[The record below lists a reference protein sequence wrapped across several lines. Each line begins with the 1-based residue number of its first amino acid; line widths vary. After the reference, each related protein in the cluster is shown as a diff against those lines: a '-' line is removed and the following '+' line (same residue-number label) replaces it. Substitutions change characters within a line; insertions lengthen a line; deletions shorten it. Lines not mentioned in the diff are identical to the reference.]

1 MSEAGAAPDPG
12 GPASDRFTALR
23 RCIASDT
30 ATFAA
35 THWGRAPLL
44 TRQGELDRDFTELL
58 DAAAIDELVSRR
70 GLRTPFLRMAKDGT
84 VLAASRFTRGGG
96 AGAGVTDQAADDR
109 ILTEL
114 GGGSTLVLQGLHRTW
129 PPLVDFA
136 TDLAAELG
144 HPVQVNAYITPPENR
159 GFAAHYDVHD
169 VFVLQVGGHKRWHV
183 HEPVV
188 RNPLPDQPWQQ
199 HRAAVASRAAEQP
212 LIDVVLEPG
221 DSLYL
226 PRGYL
231 HSADALGE
239 ISIHLTVGIHP
250 VTRHHLVQQLIARA
264 RDDPALRTSLPMG
277 VDLGDSQV
285 LAPELSAT
293 VSALAA
299 HLASAAG
306 SASVEA
312 VAAAVAD
319 EVTMQTRPAPLGP
332 LAQLQAVETLGPETV
347 LQLRRGLRCRIA
359 RRGGELQLRLLDR
372 TIELATSAENAVKAV
387 LTGELLTPA
396 TLPGLDADE
405 QLALARR
412 LLREGVLG
420 PA

>member
-12 GPASDRFTALR
+12 GLASDRFTALR

-84 VLAASRFTRGGG
+84 VLAAARFTRGGG

-169 VFVLQVGGHKRWHV
+169 VFVLQVAGHKRWHV

-312 VAAAVAD
+312 VAAGVAD
-319 EVTMQTRPAPLGP
+319 EVTTQTRPAPLGP

-359 RRGGELQLRLLDR
+359 RRDGELQLRLLDR
-372 TIELATSAENAVKAV
+372 TIELAISAENAVKAV

>member
-1 MSEAGAAPDPG
+1 MGS
-12 GPASDRFTALR
+12 
-23 RCIASDT
+23 
-30 ATFAA
+30 
-35 THWGRAPLL
+35 
-44 TRQGELDRDFTELL
+44 
-58 DAAAIDELVSRR
+58 
-70 GLRTPFLRMAKDGT
+70 
-84 VLAASRFTRGGG
+84 
-96 AGAGVTDQAADDR
+96 
-109 ILTEL
+109 
-114 GGGSTLVLQGLHRTW
+114 GSTLVLQGLHRTW

-136 TDLAAELG
+136 TDLASELG
-144 HPVQVNAYITPPENR
+144 HPVQVNAYITPAENR

-169 VFVLQVGGHKRWHV
+169 VFVLQIAGHKRWHV

-199 HRAAVASRAAEQP
+199 HRAAVASRAAEQA

-239 ISIHLTVGIHP
+239 ISIHLTVGVHP
-250 VTRHHLVQQLIARA
+250 VTRHHLVRQLIARA
-264 RDDPALRTSLPMG
+264 QDDPALRTSLPMG

-285 LAPELSAT
+285 LAAELSAT

-306 SASVEA
+306 SAAVEA
-312 VAAAVAD
+312 LAAAVAD
-319 EVTMQTRPAPLGP
+319 EVTTQTRPAPLGP
-332 LAQLQAVETLGPETV
+332 LAQLRAVETLGPETA
-347 LQLRRGLRCRIA
+347 LSLRRGLRCRIT

-372 TIELATSAENAVKAV
+372 TIELAISAENAVKAV

-396 TLPGLDADE
+396 SLPGLDADE

-412 LLREGVLG
+412 LLREGVLV

>member
-1 MSEAGAAPDPG
+1 VSEAGAAPDPG

-319 EVTMQTRPAPLGP
+319 EVTTQTRPAPLGP

>member
-169 VFVLQVGGHKRWHV
+169 VFVLQVAGHKRWHV

-231 HSADALGE
+231 HSGDALGE

-312 VAAAVAD
+312 VAAGVAD
-319 EVTMQTRPAPLGP
+319 EVTTQTRPAPLGP

-372 TIELATSAENAVKAV
+372 TIELAISAENAVKAV

>member
-1 MSEAGAAPDPG
+1 VNEAGAAPDPG
-12 GPASDRFTALR
+12 GLASDRFTALR
-23 RCIASDT
+23 RCIACDT

-35 THWGRAPLL
+35 TYWGRAPLL
-44 TRQGELDRDFTELL
+44 TRRGDLDRDFTDLL
-58 DAAAIDELVSRR
+58 DARAIDELVSRR

-84 VLAASRFTRGGG
+84 VLPASRFTRGGG
-96 AGAGVTDQAADDR
+96 AGAGVTDQAADGR
-109 ILTEL
+109 ILAEM
-114 GGGSTLVLQGLHRTW
+114 GGGGTLVLQGLHRTW

-136 TDLAAELG
+136 TDLASDLG

-169 VFVLQVGGHKRWHV
+169 VFVLQAAGHKRWHV
-183 HEPVV
+183 HEPVIL
-188 RNPLPDQPWQQ
+188 NPLPDQPWQQ
-199 HRAAVASRAAEQP
+199 HRAAVAARAAEQP

-221 DSLYL
+221 DALYL

-239 ISIHLTVGIHP
+239 LSIHLTVGVHP
-250 VTRHHLVQQLIARA
+250 VTRHHLVQQLVARA
-264 RDDPALRTSLPMG
+264 RDDPALRASLPMG
-277 VDLGDSQV
+277 VELGDSEV

-306 SASVEA
+306 SAAVEA

-319 EVTMQTRPAPLGP
+319 EVTSQTRPAPLGP
-332 LAQLQAVETLGPETV
+332 LAQLRAVETLGPETA
-347 LQLRRGLRCRIA
+347 LSLRRGLRCRIT

-372 TIELATSAENAVKAV
+372 TIELSTTAENAVKAV

-396 TLPGLDADE
+396 SLPGLDADE

-412 LLREGVLG
+412 LLREGVLV

>member
-44 TRQGELDRDFTELL
+44 TRQAELDRDFTELL

-319 EVTMQTRPAPLGP
+319 EVTTQTRPAPLGP

-359 RRGGELQLRLLDR
+359 RRDGELQLRLLDR
-372 TIELATSAENAVKAV
+372 TIELAISAENAVKAV

>member
-12 GPASDRFTALR
+12 GLASDRFTALR

-44 TRQGELDRDFTELL
+44 TRQAELDRDFTDLL
-58 DAAAIDELVSRR
+58 DAAAIDDLVSRR

-169 VFVLQVGGHKRWHV
+169 VFVLQVAGHKRWHV

-319 EVTMQTRPAPLGP
+319 EVTTQTRPAPLGP

-359 RRGGELQLRLLDR
+359 RRDGELQLRLLDR
-372 TIELATSAENAVKAV
+372 TIELAISAENAVKAV

>member
-1 MSEAGAAPDPG
+1 VSEAGAAPDPG

-84 VLAASRFTRGGG
+84 VLAAARFTRGGG

-169 VFVLQVGGHKRWHV
+169 VFVLQDGGHKRWHV

-312 VAAAVAD
+312 VAAGVAD
-319 EVTMQTRPAPLGP
+319 EVTTQTRPAPLGP

-372 TIELATSAENAVKAV
+372 TIELAISAENAVKAV

>member
-30 ATFAA
+30 ATFAD

-169 VFVLQVGGHKRWHV
+169 VFVLQVAGHKRWHV

-312 VAAAVAD
+312 VAAGVAD
-319 EVTMQTRPAPLGP
+319 EVTTQTRPAPLGP

-359 RRGGELQLRLLDR
+359 RRDGELQLRLLDR
-372 TIELATSAENAVKAV
+372 TIELAISAENAVKAV

>member
-12 GPASDRFTALR
+12 GLASDRFTALR

-44 TRQGELDRDFTELL
+44 TRQAELDRDFTDLL
-58 DAAAIDELVSRR
+58 DAAAIDDLVSRR

-129 PPLVDFA
+129 PPVVDFA

-169 VFVLQVGGHKRWHV
+169 VFVLQIAGHKRWYV

-312 VAAAVAD
+312 VAAGVAD
-319 EVTMQTRPAPLGP
+319 EVTTQTRPAPLGP

-359 RRGGELQLRLLDR
+359 RRDGELQLRLLDR
-372 TIELATSAENAVKAV
+372 TIELAISAENAVKAV

>member
-1 MSEAGAAPDPG
+1 VSEAGAAPDPG
-12 GPASDRFTALR
+12 GLASDRFTALR

-44 TRQGELDRDFTELL
+44 TRQAELDRDFTDLL
-58 DAAAIDELVSRR
+58 DAAAIDDLVSRR

-129 PPLVDFA
+129 PPVVDFA

-169 VFVLQVGGHKRWHV
+169 VFVLQIAGHKRWYV

-231 HSADALGE
+231 HSADALGQ
-239 ISIHLTVGIHP
+239 ISIHLTVGVHP
-250 VTRHHLVQQLIARA
+250 VTRHRLVRQLIARA
-264 RDDPALRTSLPMG
+264 QDDPALRTSLPMG

-319 EVTMQTRPAPLGP
+319 EVTTQTRPAPLGP

-372 TIELATSAENAVKAV
+372 TIELAISAENAVKAV

>member
-1 MSEAGAAPDPG
+1 MNEAGAAPDPG
-12 GPASDRFTALR
+12 GLASDRFTALR
-23 RCIASDT
+23 RCIACDT

-35 THWGRAPLL
+35 TYWSRAPLL
-44 TRQGELDRDFTELL
+44 TRRGDLDRDFADLL
-58 DAAAIDELVSRR
+58 DARAIDELVSRR

-84 VLAASRFTRGGG
+84 VLPASRFTRGGG

-109 ILTEL
+109 ILAEM
-114 GGGSTLVLQGLHRTW
+114 GGGGTLVLQGLHRTW

-136 TDLAAELG
+136 TDLASDLG

-169 VFVLQVGGHKRWHV
+169 VFVLQVAGHKRWHV

-188 RNPLPDQPWQQ
+188 LNPLPDQPWQQ
-199 HRAAVASRAAEQP
+199 HRAAVAARAAEQP

-221 DSLYL
+221 DALYL

-239 ISIHLTVGIHP
+239 VSIHLTVGVHP
-250 VTRHHLVQQLIARA
+250 VTRHHLVQQLVARA
-264 RDDPALRTSLPMG
+264 RDDPALRASLPMG
-277 VDLGDSQV
+277 VELGDSEV

-306 SASVEA
+306 SAAVEA

-319 EVTMQTRPAPLGP
+319 EVTSQTRPAPLGP
-332 LAQLQAVETLGPETV
+332 LAQLRAVETLGPETA
-347 LQLRRGLRCRIA
+347 LQLRRGLRCRITC
-359 RRGGELQLRLLDR
+359 RGGELQLRLLDR
-372 TIELATSAENAVKAV
+372 TIELSTTAENAVKAV
-387 LTGELLTPA
+387 LTGELLTPES
-396 TLPGLDADE
+396 LPGLDADE

-412 LLREGVLG
+412 LLREGVLV

>member
-1 MSEAGAAPDPG
+1 VSEAGAAPDPG

-169 VFVLQVGGHKRWHV
+169 VFVLQVAGHKRWHV

-372 TIELATSAENAVKAV
+372 TIELAISAENAVKAV

>member
-12 GPASDRFTALR
+12 GLASDRFTALR
-23 RCIASDT
+23 RCIACDT

-35 THWGRAPLL
+35 TYWGRAPLL
-44 TRQGELDRDFTELL
+44 TRRGDLDRDFTDLL
-58 DAAAIDELVSRR
+58 SARAIDELVSRR

-84 VLAASRFTRGGG
+84 VLPAPRFTRGGG

-109 ILTEL
+109 ILAEM
-114 GGGSTLVLQGLHRTW
+114 GGGGTLVLQGLHRTW

-136 TDLAAELG
+136 TDLASDLG

-169 VFVLQVGGHKRWHV
+169 VFVLQAAGHKRWHI
-183 HEPVV
+183 HEPVIL
-188 RNPLPDQPWQQ
+188 NPLPDQPWQQ
-199 HRAAVASRAAEQP
+199 HAAAVAARAAEQP

-221 DSLYL
+221 DALYL

-239 ISIHLTVGIHP
+239 LSIHLTVGVHP
-250 VTRHHLVQQLIARA
+250 VTRHHLVQQLVARA
-264 RDDPALRTSLPMG
+264 RDDPALRASLPMG
-277 VDLGDSQV
+277 VELGDSQV

-299 HLASAAG
+299 QLASAAG
-306 SASVEA
+306 SAAVEA

-319 EVTMQTRPAPLGP
+319 EVTSQTRPAPLGP
-332 LAQLQAVETLGPETV
+332 LAQLRAVETLGPETG
-347 LQLRRGLRCRIA
+347 LSLRRGLRCRIT
-359 RRGGELQLRLLDR
+359 RRDGELHLRLLDR
-372 TIELATSAENAVKAV
+372 TIELSTTAENAVKAV

-396 TLPGLDADE
+396 SLPGLDADE
-405 QLALARR
+405 QLALVRR
-412 LLREGVLG
+412 LLREGVLV

>member
-12 GPASDRFTALR
+12 GLASDRFTALR
-23 RCIASDT
+23 RCIACDT

-35 THWGRAPLL
+35 TYWGRAPLL
-44 TRQGELDRDFTELL
+44 TRRGDLDRDFTDLL
-58 DAAAIDELVSRR
+58 SARAIDELVSRR

-84 VLAASRFTRGGG
+84 VLPASRFTRGGG

-109 ILTEL
+109 ILAEM
-114 GGGSTLVLQGLHRTW
+114 GGGGTLVLQGLHRTW

-136 TDLAAELG
+136 TDLASDLG

-169 VFVLQVGGHKRWHV
+169 VFVLQAAGHKRWHI
-183 HEPVV
+183 HEPVIL
-188 RNPLPDQPWQQ
+188 NPLPDQPWQQ
-199 HRAAVASRAAEQP
+199 HAAAVAARAAEQP

-221 DSLYL
+221 DALYL

-239 ISIHLTVGIHP
+239 VSIHLTVGVHP
-250 VTRHHLVQQLIARA
+250 VTRHHLVQQLVARA
-264 RDDPALRTSLPMG
+264 RDDPALRASLPMG
-277 VDLGDSQV
+277 VELGDSQV

-299 HLASAAG
+299 QLASAAG
-306 SASVEA
+306 SAAVEA

-319 EVTMQTRPAPLGP
+319 EVTSQTRPAPLGP
-332 LAQLQAVETLGPETV
+332 LAQLRAVETLGPETA
-347 LQLRRGLRCRIA
+347 LSLRRGLRCRIT
-359 RRGGELQLRLLDR
+359 RRDGELHLRLLDR
-372 TIELATSAENAVKAV
+372 TIELSTTAENAVKAV

-396 TLPGLDADE
+396 SLPGLDADE

-412 LLREGVLG
+412 LLREGVLV

>member
-319 EVTMQTRPAPLGP
+319 EVTTQTRPAPLGP

-372 TIELATSAENAVKAV
+372 TIELAISAENAVKAV

>member
-12 GPASDRFTALR
+12 GLASDRFTALR

-44 TRQGELDRDFTELL
+44 TRQAELDRDFTDLL
-58 DAAAIDELVSRR
+58 DAAAIDDLVSRR

-129 PPLVDFA
+129 PPVVDFA

-169 VFVLQVGGHKRWHV
+169 VFVLQIAGHKRWYV

-231 HSADALGE
+231 HSADALGQ
-239 ISIHLTVGIHP
+239 ISIHLTVGVHP
-250 VTRHHLVQQLIARA
+250 VTRHRLVRQLIARA
-264 RDDPALRTSLPMG
+264 QDDPALRTSLPMG

-306 SASVEA
+306 SAAVEA

-359 RRGGELQLRLLDR
+359 RRDGELQLRLLDR
-372 TIELATSAENAVKAV
+372 TIELAISAENAVKAV

>member
-312 VAAAVAD
+312 VAAGVAD
-319 EVTMQTRPAPLGP
+319 EVTTQTRPAPLGP

-372 TIELATSAENAVKAV
+372 TIELAISAENAVKAV

>member
-1 MSEAGAAPDPG
+1 VSEAGAAPDPG

-169 VFVLQVGGHKRWHV
+169 VFVLQVAGHKRWHV

-319 EVTMQTRPAPLGP
+319 EVTTQTRPAPLGP

-372 TIELATSAENAVKAV
+372 TIELAISAENAVKAV

>member
-12 GPASDRFTALR
+12 GLASDRFTALR

-44 TRQGELDRDFTELL
+44 TRQAELDRDFTDLL
-58 DAAAIDELVSRR
+58 DAAAIDDLVSRR

-129 PPLVDFA
+129 PPVVDFA

-144 HPVQVNAYITPPENR
+144 HPVQVNAYITPPESR

-169 VFVLQVGGHKRWHV
+169 VFVLQIAGHKRWYV

-231 HSADALGE
+231 HSADALGQ
-239 ISIHLTVGIHP
+239 ISIHLTVGVHP
-250 VTRHHLVQQLIARA
+250 VTRHRLVRQLIARA
-264 RDDPALRTSLPMG
+264 QDDPALRTSLPMG

-306 SASVEA
+306 SAAVEA

-372 TIELATSAENAVKAV
+372 TIELAISAENAVKAV

>member
-1 MSEAGAAPDPG
+1 VSEAGAAPDPG

-319 EVTMQTRPAPLGP
+319 EVTTQTRPAPLGP

-372 TIELATSAENAVKAV
+372 TIELAISAENAVKAV

>member
-44 TRQGELDRDFTELL
+44 TRQAELDRDFTDLL
-58 DAAAIDELVSRR
+58 DAAAIDDLVSRR

-169 VFVLQVGGHKRWHV
+169 VFVLQVAGHKRWHV

-319 EVTMQTRPAPLGP
+319 EVTTQTRPAPLGP

-372 TIELATSAENAVKAV
+372 TIELAISAENAVKAV

>member
-1 MSEAGAAPDPG
+1 VSEAGAAPDPG
-12 GPASDRFTALR
+12 GLASDRFTALR

-44 TRQGELDRDFTELL
+44 TRQAELDRDFTDLL
-58 DAAAIDELVSRR
+58 DAAAIDDLVSRR

-114 GGGSTLVLQGLHRTW
+114 GDGSTLVLQGLHRTW
-129 PPLVDFA
+129 PPVVDFA

-169 VFVLQVGGHKRWHV
+169 VFVLQIAGHKRWYV

-312 VAAAVAD
+312 VAAGVAD
-319 EVTMQTRPAPLGP
+319 EVTTQTRPAPLGP

-372 TIELATSAENAVKAV
+372 TIELAISAENAVKAV

>member
-1 MSEAGAAPDPG
+1 
-12 GPASDRFTALR
+12 
-23 RCIASDT
+23 
-30 ATFAA
+30 
-35 THWGRAPLL
+35 
-44 TRQGELDRDFTELL
+44 
-58 DAAAIDELVSRR
+58 
-70 GLRTPFLRMAKDGT
+70 
-84 VLAASRFTRGGG
+84 
-96 AGAGVTDQAADDR
+96 
-109 ILTEL
+109 
-114 GGGSTLVLQGLHRTW
+114 
-129 PPLVDFA
+129 
-136 TDLAAELG
+136 
-144 HPVQVNAYITPPENR
+144 
-159 GFAAHYDVHD
+159 
-169 VFVLQVGGHKRWHV
+169 
-183 HEPVV
+183 V

-231 HSADALGE
+231 HSADALGQ
-239 ISIHLTVGIHP
+239 ISIHLTVGVHP
-250 VTRHHLVQQLIARA
+250 VTRHRLVRQLIARA
-264 RDDPALRTSLPMG
+264 QDDPALRTSLPMG

-306 SASVEA
+306 SAAVEA

-347 LQLRRGLRCRIA
+347 LQLRRGLRCRIT

-372 TIELATSAENAVKAV
+372 TIELAISAENAVKAV

>member
-1 MSEAGAAPDPG
+1 VSEAGAAPDPG

-84 VLAASRFTRGGG
+84 VLAAARFTRGGG

-169 VFVLQVGGHKRWHV
+169 VFVLQVAGHKRWHV

-319 EVTMQTRPAPLGP
+319 EVTTQTRPAPLGP

-372 TIELATSAENAVKAV
+372 TIELAISAENAVKAV

>member
-1 MSEAGAAPDPG
+1 VSEAGAAPDPG

-136 TDLAAELG
+136 TDLATELG

-169 VFVLQVGGHKRWHV
+169 VFVLQVAGHKRWHV

-319 EVTMQTRPAPLGP
+319 EVTTQTRPAPLGP

-372 TIELATSAENAVKAV
+372 TIELAISAENAVKAV

>member
-1 MSEAGAAPDPG
+1 VSEAGAAPDPG

-239 ISIHLTVGIHP
+239 ISIHLTVGVHP

-319 EVTMQTRPAPLGP
+319 EVTTQTRPAPLGP

-372 TIELATSAENAVKAV
+372 TIELAISAENAVKAV

>member
-1 MSEAGAAPDPG
+1 VSEAGAAPDPG

-44 TRQGELDRDFTELL
+44 TRQAELDRDFTDLL

-129 PPLVDFA
+129 PPVVDFA

-169 VFVLQVGGHKRWHV
+169 VFVLQIAGHKRWYV

-312 VAAAVAD
+312 VAAGVAD
-319 EVTMQTRPAPLGP
+319 EVTTQTRPAPLGP

-372 TIELATSAENAVKAV
+372 TIELAISAENAVKAV

>member
-1 MSEAGAAPDPG
+1 VSEAGAAPDPG
-12 GPASDRFTALR
+12 GLASDRFTALR

-30 ATFAA
+30 ATFAD

-129 PPLVDFA
+129 PPVVDFA

-169 VFVLQVGGHKRWHV
+169 VFVLQIAGHKRWYV

-231 HSADALGE
+231 HSADALGQ
-239 ISIHLTVGIHP
+239 ISIHLTVGVHP
-250 VTRHHLVQQLIARA
+250 VTRHRLVRQLIARA
-264 RDDPALRTSLPMG
+264 QDDPALRTSLPMG

-306 SASVEA
+306 SAAVEA

-359 RRGGELQLRLLDR
+359 RRDGELQLRLLDR
-372 TIELATSAENAVKAV
+372 TIELAISAENAVKAV

>member
-12 GPASDRFTALR
+12 GPASDRFAALR
-23 RCIASDT
+23 RCIACDT
-30 ATFAA
+30 GTFAA
-35 THWGRAPLL
+35 THWDRAPLL
-44 TRQGELDRDFTELL
+44 TVHGELDRDFTDLL
-58 DAAAIDELVSRR
+58 DPPAIDELVSRR

-169 VFVLQVGGHKRWHV
+169 VFVLQVAGHKRWHV

-212 LIDVVLEPG
+212 LIDVVLKPG
-221 DSLYL
+221 EMSLHHTNIVHGSNPNTSDG
-226 PRGYL
+226 PRIGFIVRFVTNL
-231 HSADALGE
+231 STNRERVVMRVRGNADC
-239 ISIHLTVGIHP
+239 SH
-250 VTRHHLVQQLIARA
+250 
-264 RDDPALRTSLPMG
+264 
-277 VDLGDSQV
+277 
-285 LAPELSAT
+285 
-293 VSALAA
+293 
-299 HLASAAG
+299 
-306 SASVEA
+306 
-312 VAAAVAD
+312 
-319 EVTMQTRPAPLGP
+319 
-332 LAQLQAVETLGPETV
+332 
-347 LQLRRGLRCRIA
+347 
-359 RRGGELQLRLLDR
+359 LRLVEPPESR
-372 TIELATSAENAVKAV
+372 SA
-387 LTGELLTPA
+387 
-396 TLPGLDADE
+396 
-405 QLALARR
+405 
-412 LLREGVLG
+412 
-420 PA
+420 